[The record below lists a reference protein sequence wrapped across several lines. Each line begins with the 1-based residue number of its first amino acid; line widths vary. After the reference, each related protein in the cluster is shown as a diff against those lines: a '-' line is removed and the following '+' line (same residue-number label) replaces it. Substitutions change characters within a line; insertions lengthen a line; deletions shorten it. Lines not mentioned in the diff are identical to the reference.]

1 MLHFQPLHADENFS
15 TKGAATVSFDNNPYQ
30 SPVNYPLLPQQ
41 GRLAD
46 LGKRFLGAVVDG
58 LFGAFVIVPGYA
70 LIVISSM
77 NSPKDPPPLLFVGLG
92 LLFLGFIVSLVVQIY
107 LLATRSQTLGK
118 FVMKT
123 QIVDINTGRPAGLLN
138 TLVLRLLVNGLIGGI
153 PCLGLIYTIV
163 DICFIFREDRR
174 CIHDLIASTRV
185 VDIS

>member
-1 MLHFQPLHADENFS
+1 
-15 TKGAATVSFDNNPYQ
+15 VSLDNNPYITPQ
-30 SPVNYPLLPQQ
+30 IFGSELQQ

-46 LGKRFLGAVVDG
+46 LGKRFLGVLVDG
-58 LFGAFVIVPGYA
+58 LFGFALVVPGYA
-70 LIVISSM
+70 MMVVSSM
-77 NSPKDPPPLLFVGLG
+77 NNPEQPPPIFFVGLG
-92 LLFLGFIVSLVVQIY
+92 LLLVGGLVSFVVQIY

-123 QIVDINTGRPAGLLN
+123 QIVDINTGKPAGLVN
-138 TLVLRLLVNGLIGGI
+138 TLVLRLVVNGIIGAI
-153 PCLGLIYTIV
+153 PCIGLIYSIV